1 MDIFPSHLIK
11 FINICL
17 HDLHDFSWDFINQ
30 TLKETYLEECS
41 PELLCP
47 VHYPQ
52 KGSHFVDLWMFPAL
66 FSGIA
71 LRLTL
76 QLLNKSITIQFQ
88 HLFLF
93 LYGTVLKRIWY
104 LGTGRN

>member
-1 MDIFPSHLIK
+1 MGLYQPNIK
-11 FINICL
+11 RNLFRRMFN
-17 HDLHDFSWDFINQ
+17 S
-30 TLKETYLEECS
+30 S
-41 PELLCP
+41 PELLRP
-47 VHYPQ
+47 VPYAQ

-88 HLFLF
+88 HRFLF

-104 LGTGRN
+104 TLVYWA